1 MIGHDRIFFFG
12 SLAQTIL
19 DFIGWMADVQWTMSI
34 DDGWLMMAML
44 SPASVPIL
52 RKLKK
57 EGDNYI
63 EGADD
68 VVHLNIDRRQNSSIK
83 QRDYIS
89 TDPFNWT
96 DQQKAWN
103 NRTVIFYRAIPLKQN
118 EQSSKKM

>member
-1 MIGHDRIFFFG
+1 MDIGHWWW
-12 SLAQTIL
+12 LAHNGYAL
-19 DFIGWMADVQWTMSI
+19 SI
-34 DDGWLMMAML
+34 C
-44 SPASVPIL
+44 SNL

-57 EGDNYI
+57 EREENNI
-63 EGADD
+63 KGADD

-103 NRTVIFYRAIPLKQN
+103 NRTSNMLTHTDSKNKAIPLNQN